1 MIEMI
6 ATDQCSAIQVEYLT
20 VITVNEMPELRWL
33 YTRNLNITLETMI
46 LS

>member
-6 ATDQCSAIQVEYLT
+6 ATDQCSTIQVEYLT
-20 VITVNEMPELRWL
+20 VVAVNEMPELRWL
-33 YTRNLNITLETMI
+33 YRRNLNITLETMI

>member
-6 ATDQCSAIQVEYLT
+6 ATDQCSTIQVEYLT

-33 YTRNLNITLETMI
+33 YRRNLNITLETMI

>member
-20 VITVNEMPELRWL
+20 VHHRE
-33 YTRNLNITLETMI
+33 RNPRTSLVIYVISTLHWK
-46 LS
+46 L